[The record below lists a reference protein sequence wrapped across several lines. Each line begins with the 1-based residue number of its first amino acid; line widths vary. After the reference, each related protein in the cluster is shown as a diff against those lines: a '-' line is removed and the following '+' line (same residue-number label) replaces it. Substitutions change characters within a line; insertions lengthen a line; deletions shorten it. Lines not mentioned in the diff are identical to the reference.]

1 MSLLALILPFI
12 FHCNI
17 SRRVLPMSQSLS
29 GSNKEASQSKY
40 HVLID
45 TDIGDDIDDAL
56 ALALALSSPEI
67 ELHGVTTVFG
77 NTQLRARL
85 AAQLLHVYGCA
96 DIPVAA
102 GLSFPLQMRHRPSG
116 VPQAA
121 ILNPH
126 VPERISASSAPEFI
140 IQQALAY
147 PNQLTLVCIGPLTN
161 IATALQM
168 EPRLFLLI
176 RSIVMMGGTSGLPIR
191 EQNVSS
197 DPLAA
202 RYVFSSGIPITLLG
216 INITRRCQMLP
227 GDLERLRASCT
238 QQAQLLYKLL
248 SVWQRHRPRWHPQ
261 LPYLH
266 DPLTNAAL
274 CAPHLFEFKE
284 ITVRVAID
292 GPLRGFMFPHVL
304 DGPLVHAAVNIQTH
318 EAREWI
324 MQRLVPDK

>member
-168 EPRLFLLI
+168 EPRLFLLVRRI
-176 RSIVMMGGTSGLPIR
+176 IMMGGGSSLPLPDW
-191 EQNVSS
+191 NVRS
-197 DPLAA
+197 DALAA
-202 RYVFSSGIPITLLG
+202 RYVLSSGIPITLIGL
-216 INITRRCQMLP
+216 NITCRCQLLP
-227 GDLERLRASCT
+227 GDLERLRAGCSPQT
-238 QQAQLLYKLL
+238 TLLNLL
-248 SVWQRHRPRWHPQ
+248 INVWQRHRPRWQPR

-266 DPLTNAAL
+266 DPLTIAAL
-274 CAPHLFEFKE
+274 CAPHLFEFQE
-284 ITVRVAID
+284 ITARVPIK
-292 GPLRGFMFPHVL
+292 GFMQGFMIPRLL
-304 DGPLVHAAVNIQTH
+304 DGPLVQAAVGIQADT
-318 EAREWI
+318 AREWI

>member
-1 MSLLALILPFI
+1 MSLLALTLPFI

-17 SRRVLPMSQSLS
+17 SQRVLPMSQSLS
-29 GSNKEASQSKY
+29 GHNREASQFKY

-56 ALALALSSPEI
+56 ALALTLCSPEI

-77 NTQLRARL
+77 DTQLRARL
-85 AAQLLHVYGCA
+85 AAHLLRTYGRA

-102 GLSFPLQMRHRPSG
+102 GLPFPLQMRHHPSG

-126 VPERISASSAPEFI
+126 VPERVSASSAPEFI

-147 PNQLTLVCIGPLTN
+147 PNLLTLICIGPLTN

-168 EPRLFLLI
+168 EPRLFLLV
-176 RSIVMMGGTSGLPIR
+176 RRIVMMGGISSLPIP
-191 EQNVSS
+191 EWNVRS

-202 RYVFSSGIPITLLG
+202 RYVLSSGIPITLIGL
-216 INITRRCQMLP
+216 NITRRCQFLP
-227 GDLERLRASCT
+227 GDLERLRAACSPQT
-238 QQAQLLYKLL
+238 KLL
-248 SVWQRHRPRWHPQ
+248 NQLINVWQRHRPRWHPR

-266 DPLTNAAL
+266 DPLTIAAI
-274 CAPHLFEFKE
+274 CAPRLFEFQE
-284 ITVRVAID
+284 ITVRVPIK
-292 GPLRGFMFPHVL
+292 GFMQGFMIPRLL
-304 DGPLVHAAVNIQTH
+304 DGPLVQAAVGIQANA
-318 EAREWI
+318 AREWI
-324 MQRLVPDK
+324 MQRLVPKT